1 MKKRLDPYTNL
12 DIFGTL
18 ELAKREIIAAI
29 REVRGLLQAGRL
41 RNRMKTFQEMKNY
54 DK

>member
-12 DIFGTL
+12 DIFDTL

-29 REVRGLLQAGRL
+29 REVKGLLQAGIL
-41 RNRMKTFQEMKNY
+41 LNIMKILQETKNY